1 MAKGQAV
8 YRGKDVS
15 VWYTANMTSSDYGVP
30 GSPVWWE
37 PDDVEVVSVEVL
49 GIEVVFEELPQDLQN
64 EILAMADE
72 CDWESEDE

>member
-1 MAKGQAV
+1 MAQGTAS

-15 VWYTANMTSSDYGVP
+15 VDYTASMSRADYGVP

-37 PDDVEVVSVEVL
+37 PDDVEVVSVEIL
-49 GIEVVFEELPQDLQN
+49 GIEVAFETLPKDLQD

-72 CDWESEDE
+72 CDWEAEE